1 MHHVLSDGVE
11 VLESAVNVT
20 GSFVKIQ
27 GIVQDDFITEKYLI
41 IRRIITLVLNG
52 LIIPLSVEFVS
63 FTFIDLSEL
72 LLKVRSQMDRGV
84 EILPYQRVMFYISAN
99 IMVKT
104 FIFISPNN
112 V

>member
-1 MHHVLSDGVE
+1 MHHVLSDRVE

-41 IRRIITLVLNG
+41 MRIITLVLNG
-52 LIIPLSVEFVS
+52 LVIPLSVEFVS
-63 FTFIDLSEL
+63 FTFINLSEL

-84 EILPYQRVMFYISAN
+84 EILPYQRVMFYISTN
-99 IMVKT
+99 IRVKT
-104 FIFISPNN
+104 SIYSFSPYN